1 MKLGGFSK
9 DIKNGLAVI
18 LDIGSG
24 SVGGALVSFSEN
36 KKPKILFSVR
46 KPIVFQNDFK
56 FERFLLSMLKAIDQ
70 VLDELGKAKLGKPK
84 QVFCIL
90 AAPWYVSQARTIVFE
105 KEKTFS
111 VTPKRVDNLI
121 SREVES
127 LKKNFDA
134 HYKDLTESKAEIIE
148 VENINM
154 KLNGYETRL
163 PYDKKAKR
171 LEAHLY
177 VSMSAGQ
184 VLQALRQKVRKE
196 LGLDN
201 VFFNSFSLAAF
212 DTIRDMYSQKQNFI
226 FIDVGG
232 EMTDVSVVRNGI
244 LVETESFPLGKNFLI
259 RTVASELQTENV
271 EALSSFGLYME
282 DKMANAGK
290 RKIQSALTHVEEEWG
305 EALYKTLGS
314 IATHITIPGTVF
326 IIADI
331 PFGKWFSEVI
341 RGKGSGNIMLM
352 GERIE
357 TIIINPLVL
366 SKFAAFDLKVDKDAF
381 IITESLFIDKLLK
394 SKI

>member
-1 MKLGGFSK
+1 M
-9 DIKNGLAVI
+9 
-18 LDIGSG
+18 DIGSG

>member
-1 MKLGGFSK
+1 M
-9 DIKNGLAVI
+9 
-18 LDIGSG
+18 DIGSG
-24 SVGGALVSFSEN
+24 SVGGALVFFSED

-56 FERFLLSMLKAIDQ
+56 FERFLLSMLKATDQ
-70 VLDELGKAKLGKPK
+70 VLNELSNAKLGKPK

-90 AAPWYVSQARTIVFE
+90 AAPWYVSQAKAVIFE
-105 KEKTFS
+105 DKKTFN
-111 VTPKRVDNLI
+111 VTSKRVDDLI

-127 LKKNFDA
+127 LKENFDA

-154 KLNGYETRL
+154 KLNGYETCL
-163 PYDKKAKR
+163 PYDKKAKK

-259 RTVASELQTENV
+259 RTAASELQTESI

-282 DKMANAGK
+282 DKMTNAGK
-290 RKIQSALTHVEEEWG
+290 RKIQGVLAHVEEEWR
-305 EALYKTLGS
+305 EAFYKTLGS
-314 IATHITIPGTVF
+314 IAAHITIPGTVF

-341 RGKGSGNIMLM
+341 RSKGSGNIMLM
-352 GERIE
+352 GEKIE
-357 TIIINPLVL
+357 TIVINPLVL
-366 SKFAAFDLKVDKDAF
+366 SKFASFAPKVDTDAF

>member
-1 MKLGGFSK
+1 M
-9 DIKNGLAVI
+9 
-18 LDIGSG
+18 DIGSG
-24 SVGGALVSFSEN
+24 SVGGALVFFSED

-56 FERFLLSMLKAIDQ
+56 FERFLLSMLKATDQ
-70 VLDELGKAKLGKPK
+70 VLNELSKAKLGKPK

-90 AAPWYVSQARTIVFE
+90 AAPWYVSQAKAVIFE
-105 KEKTFS
+105 NKKTFN
-111 VTPKRVDNLI
+111 VTSKRVDDLI

-127 LKKNFDA
+127 LKENFDA

-163 PYDKKAKR
+163 PYGKKAKK

-259 RTVASELQTENV
+259 RTVASELQTESV
-271 EALSSFGLYME
+271 EALSSFGLYMK

-290 RKIQSALTHVEEEWG
+290 SKIQSALAHVEEEWG
-305 EALYKTLGS
+305 EAFYKTLGS

-341 RGKGSGNIMLM
+341 RSKGSGNIMLM
-352 GERIE
+352 GEKIE
-357 TIIINPLVL
+357 TIVINPLVL
-366 SKFAAFDLKVDKDAF
+366 SKFATFDLKVDKDAF
-381 IITESLFIDKLLK
+381 IITESLFIDKLIK

>member
-1 MKLGGFSK
+1 
-9 DIKNGLAVI
+9 
-18 LDIGSG
+18 
-24 SVGGALVSFSEN
+24 
-36 KKPKILFSVR
+36 
-46 KPIVFQNDFK
+46 
-56 FERFLLSMLKAIDQ
+56 MLKAIDQ

>member
-9 DIKNGLAVI
+9 DIKDGLAVI

-24 SVGGALVSFSEN
+24 SVGGALVSFSED

-46 KPIVFQNDFK
+46 KPIIFQNDFK
-56 FERFLLSMLKAIDQ
+56 FERFLLSMLKATDQ
-70 VLDELGKAKLGKPK
+70 VLNELSKAKLGKPK

-90 AAPWYVSQARTIVFE
+90 AAPWYVSQAKTVVFE
-105 KEKTFS
+105 DKKAFS
-111 VTPKRVDNLI
+111 VTPKKVDDII
-121 SREVES
+121 SHEVDK
-127 LKKNFDA
+127 LKENFDT

-154 KLNGYETRL
+154 KLNGYETCL
-163 PYDKKAKR
+163 PYDKKAKKF
-171 LEAHLY
+171 EAYLY

-244 LVETESFPLGKNFLI
+244 LVETESFTRGKKFFI
-259 RTVASELQTENV
+259 RTLAS
-271 EALSSFGLYME
+271 
-282 DKMANAGK
+282 
-290 RKIQSALTHVEEEWG
+290 
-305 EALYKTLGS
+305 
-314 IATHITIPGTVF
+314 
-326 IIADI
+326 
-331 PFGKWFSEVI
+331 
-341 RGKGSGNIMLM
+341 
-352 GERIE
+352 
-357 TIIINPLVL
+357 
-366 SKFAAFDLKVDKDAF
+366 
-381 IITESLFIDKLLK
+381 
-394 SKI
+394 

>member
-1 MKLGGFSK
+1 M
-9 DIKNGLAVI
+9 
-18 LDIGSG
+18 DIGSG

-232 EMTDVSVVRNGI
+232 EMTDVSVVSNGI